1 MSSRGRQQEHARGGS
16 MSSRDAQSFWSLRRV
31 SEGEKVNGGDFNR
44 LVDHMRRQEDLLQSQ
59 GTMLGDLKKMV
70 QGMEAQVKHLELE
83 KAASQTLI
91 ASLEARVKGLER
103 GDEVFVTPAP
113 SMPNLSEPG
122 VGGNVEEDLRKL
134 LEPEGEAEEE
144 NLLRMETDSSGDQEV
159 ATEASA

>member
-1 MSSRGRQQEHARGGS
+1 M
-16 MSSRDAQSFWSLRRV
+16 

-44 LVDHMRRQEDLLQSQ
+44 LVDHLRRQEDLLQSQ

-122 VGGNVEEDLRKL
+122 VGGDAEEDLLNL
-134 LEPEGEAEEE
+134 LEPEVGGEAEEE
-144 NLLRMETDSSGDQEV
+144 NLLSMEVDANSSGDQEV
-159 ATEASA
+159 TPEASA

>member
-1 MSSRGRQQEHARGGS
+1 M
-16 MSSRDAQSFWSLRRV
+16 

-44 LVDHMRRQEDLLQSQ
+44 LVDHLRRQEDLLQSQ

-91 ASLEARVKGLER
+91 ASPEARVKGLER

-113 SMPNLSEPG
+113 SLPNLSEPNLSEPG
-122 VGGNVEEDLRKL
+122 VGSNVEEDLRKL

>member
-1 MSSRGRQQEHARGGS
+1 M
-16 MSSRDAQSFWSLRRV
+16 

-44 LVDHMRRQEDLLQSQ
+44 LVDHLRRQEELLQSQ
-59 GTMLGDLKKMV
+59 GTMLGDLK
-70 QGMEAQVKHLELE
+70 AQVNHLELE
-83 KAASQTLI
+83 KDASQTLI

-113 SMPNLSEPG
+113 SLPNLSEPG